1 MAVYE
6 DTTPLVLR
14 SIPHSTEELS
24 RFNSVTDQFGFRKQ
38 LVLDELERTHT
49 EFRFDAVI
57 GRGGLAKPV
66 AGGVYAINQRMLDD
80 VRRSEEH
87 TSELQSR
94 QYLVSRLLLEKKK

>member
-1 MAVYE
+1 MRILVINPGSTSTKMAVYE

-24 RFNSVTDQFGFRKQ
+24 RFNSVTAQFDFRKQ

-66 AGGVYAINQRMLDD
+66 AGGVYPIHPRMLGD
-80 VRRSEEH
+80 VRTAGHKHKSEEC
-87 TSELQSR
+87 
-94 QYLVSRLLLEKKK
+94 